1 MEREVSLKEM
11 LRAREVRAAQ
21 QMALLKEFKSTLICF
36 SMNIADPIK
45 NSGLIKKGYEK
56 GKRML

>member
-36 SMNIADPIK
+36 SMNIAGPIK